1 MMKYPEYE
9 INELEKSV
17 CVCVCVCVCVY
28 VYMCVRMCIYTYVE
42 KSVKRD
48 MGI

>member
-1 MMKYPEYE
+1 MKYLEYE

-17 CVCVCVCVCVY
+17 CVYVCMCVHMCVC
-28 VYMCVRMCIYTYVE
+28 MCIYTYVE